1 MTLGLSLAQSIFDGG
16 AISGRIEAAE
26 ASKRAA
32 LQRYGQ
38 TVIDAY
44 GSIVNAVDQFNTLQ
58 SRSKSLQTASDA
70 ARETVRLSE
79 LRYNEGSQNLLDLI
93 NVRER
98 ADLQE
103 SILISNRRARIDQW
117 IVLHQALGGDPSKT
131 TPVATQADT
140 AEGS

>member
-1 MTLGLSLAQSIFDGG
+1 M
-16 AISGRIEAAE
+16 
-26 ASKRAA
+26 
-32 LQRYGQ
+32 
-38 TVIDAY
+38 IDAY